1 MSAISER
8 NDDLLPSDDAETY
21 ASWFACLAEPM
32 RVRLLHA
39 IATAPGPISVGEL
52 AKTVEIRQPTVSHH
66 LRKLADAGFVTLT
79 RAGTATRVAVNTAC
93 CTGLPHA
100 ADAVMGVLN
109 TRPCCPTDL
118 PPDVTTRPMDDAD
131 LDAVRE
137 IHAQG
142 LATGNA
148 VFETRVPDTAGE
160 GRPAGQRWVAETGK
174 HVVGWAAATPASGFP
189 AYAGVAETSVWVAQ
203 EARGRGVGKALL
215 HRQVTEA
222 DADGLWT
229 LQASVFPENRA
240 ALSLYHQ
247 AGFRTVGVRE
257 RIAHHHGTWRDT
269 VLLERRRSTD
279 DTDHGVAPPARTAE
293 PRGPC
298 PAQPRHRGSA

>member
-1 MSAISER
+1 MGAISEHD
-8 NDDLLPSDDAETY
+8 DDLLTSDDAETY

-39 IATAPGPISVGEL
+39 IATSPGSISVGEL
-52 AKTVEIRQPTVSHH
+52 AKAVGIRQPTVSHH

-79 RAGTATRVAVNTAC
+79 RAGTATRVAVNPAC

-118 PPDVTTRPMDDAD
+118 PPDVTTRPMGDAD

-137 IHAQG
+137 IHSQG
-142 LATGNA
+142 LATGDTA
-148 VFETRVPDTAGE
+148 FETRVPDLSGE
-160 GRPAGQRWVAETGK
+160 GWLTGHRWVAETGGR
-174 HVVGWAAATPASGFP
+174 VVGWTAAAPVSSLP
-189 AYAGVAETSVWVAQ
+189 AYAGVAETSVWVA
-203 EARGRGVGKALL
+203 EGARGRGVGKALL
-215 HRQVTEA
+215 YRQVTEA
-222 DADGLWT
+222 DTGGLWT
-229 LQASVFPENRA
+229 LQASVPPENRA
-240 ALSLYHQ
+240 ALSLHHQ

-257 RIAHHHGTWRDT
+257 RIARHRGTWRDT

-279 DTDHGVAPPARTAE
+279 DTD
-293 PRGPC
+293 RGEDCTC
-298 PAQPRHRGSA
+298 PTR